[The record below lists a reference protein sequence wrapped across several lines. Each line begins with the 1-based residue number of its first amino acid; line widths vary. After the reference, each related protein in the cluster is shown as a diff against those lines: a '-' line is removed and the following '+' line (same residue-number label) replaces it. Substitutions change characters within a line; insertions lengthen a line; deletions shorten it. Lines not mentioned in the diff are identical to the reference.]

1 MKKQYK
7 AIATVTDGIKEWNV
21 IIYSLYETIE
31 DAEEG
36 IKNFKKHGYNV
47 IKAWIE

>member
-7 AIATVTDGIKEWNV
+7 AIAIVTDGIKEWNV
-21 IIYSLYETIE
+21 TIYKHYETIT

-47 IKAWIE
+47 IKTWIE